1 MVIEKITTGLKYIT
15 WTTPQIKKPLKE
27 PRIQTDQT
35 PDITQKTRI
44 HVFKFFNTTNT
55 ACGENCKSSWVQTHS

>member
-1 MVIEKITTGLKYIT
+1 MVIKKMTTGLKYTT
-15 WTTPQIKKPLKE
+15 WTTSQIKKPLKE

-35 PDITQKTRI
+35 PDITQISRT

-55 ACGENCKSSWVQTHS
+55 ACGENCKSSRVQTHS